1 MTIEERLENLEKEL
15 ADAKR
20 SNRWLHTVVGLVIV
34 GLGLAWLLTKATV
47 SATAATISKEIR
59 ANSFIVVDANG
70 KERAVLR
77 MDENGPR
84 LDLADEKG
92 NLRAELSLDKNAPGL
107 GLYGENGENRASLA
121 VTKNGSGLAL
131 LNEKGKIRVGMAMNA
146 LTAKPMMTLKDEN
159 GKVIWKAP

>member
-1 MTIEERLENLEKEL
+1 
-15 ADAKR
+15 
-20 SNRWLHTVVGLVIV
+20 
-34 GLGLAWLLTKATV
+34 
-47 SATAATISKEIR
+47 
-59 ANSFIVVDANG
+59 
-70 KERAVLR
+70 